1 MIVVRFRIAW
11 KSCLSNAFEQDSL
24 PTRRKV
30 RFSFKEAN
38 GAVENGNSARGT
50 EETKFRRATGSVDTL
65 DGGVILIM
73 EC

>member
-11 KSCLSNAFEQDSL
+11 KSCLSDAFEQHSL
-24 PTRRKV
+24 PTGGKV

-38 GAVENGNSARGT
+38 SAVENGNSARST
-50 EETKFRRATGSVDTL
+50 EETKFGRATGSVDAL
-65 DGGVILIM
+65 DGGVVLIM